1 MNKEKEKDIKISG
14 FSIVIVVSIATLIMY
29 LLLLM
34 ITTIIDAREE
44 KILENG
50 CPKCHCAYELDSYS
64 YSKNSG
70 YVYDYECPSCHTH
83 IYTSVTIEEEK

>member
-1 MNKEKEKDIKISG
+1 MNKEKEKDIRISG
-14 FSIVIVVSIATLIMY
+14 FSIVIVVSIATLIIY
-29 LLLLM
+29 LLLRTV
-34 ITTIIDAREE
+34 TTIIDAREK

-70 YVYDYECPSCHTH
+70 YIYDYECPSCHTY